1 MTEPHLLARKL
12 ATGAGKTT
20 VTAIA
25 KPSLCIMRPNMSD
38 RIKFSG
44 TTEDNYGAAASAR
57 ANVIPDLV
65 CRFHGSN
72 HMPSREEA
80 VDVAVA

>member
-65 CRFHGSN
+65 S
-72 HMPSREEA
+72 
-80 VDVAVA
+80 